1 MPVTTRMMNRY
12 QHEVAVM
19 KNADDFANNAW
30 TAMCTLYRAPEVSQL
45 CVRLQDA
52 YGIDVPLLLLL
63 FYADQQEI
71 GTDIKDLNAF
81 LTDAASWRED
91 VVKPLRTIRQGMK
104 GRYTEHNEVQ
114 LREAVKA
121 MELRAEQVH
130 VSRLARSFLL
140 HAKPT
145 GRPQMCGAYLHSCGV
160 PEGERMAA
168 LLVFQTAADVSHI
181 QDHDEGRRLL

>member
-1 MPVTTRMMNRY
+1 MPVTTRMINRY

-30 TAMCTLYRAPEVSQL
+30 TAMCNLYRAPKVAQF

-63 FYADQQEI
+63 FYADQQGI
-71 GTDIKDLNAF
+71 GTDIQDLNAF
-81 LTDAASWRED
+81 LTDATSWRED

-104 GRYTEHNEVQ
+104 GRYTEHDEVQ
-114 LREAVKA
+114 LRTAIKA
-121 MELRAEQVH
+121 LELQAEQVH
-130 VSRLARSFLL
+130 VSRLARSFML

-145 GRPQMCGAYLHSCGV
+145 GTSRMCGAYLLGCCV
-160 PEGERMAA
+160 PEDECVEA
-168 LLVFQTAADVSHI
+168 LLVFQTAADGSQI
-181 QDHDEGRRLL
+181 QEHDEGRRLL